1 MPEYEGLIKYPVAAD
16 KYNTAYGEPQWW
28 RDLAVTTRAEIAA
41 QTSYRTHTSGTFNA
55 DDALDGVDLVHTAV
69 TQTGTP
75 EQGTW
80 WLDSATIAGSARMQV
95 AVAYGND
102 PQTWRRFHGSSWS
115 GWVRTDAGA
124 VPPVTSGGGGGASA
138 FKRVPLVLTAA
149 TGTGEDTGT
158 SGAIRFPIHYGAEL
172 TRWRLHVR
180 NHNYASGVSYQA
192 GGQVTGVWLGTGWD
206 GAFDTAPTQV
216 AGPLT
221 IPSGGGDAVT
231 PWIST
236 PVPANVHQMVSV
248 GWTAYGDYRKVLAPG
263 GGWVSGT
270 RSSAGYASGAGYSLA
285 NWLPFDWWIEAETA
299 ATTPT
304 VAGYGDSITAGTGTT
319 ILVHDSWL
327 SQYAR
332 TIGALPVH
340 YAYPGSGMVLW
351 TNPADPK
358 WTRWADLPLA
368 DAVIH
373 FMGQNDLGTAT
384 SAAIMR
390 DRFEETMPMVKA
402 HISPN
407 VYAATITPHAGKTAA
422 QNTVRREHATY
433 LRTLPL
439 GVRDLFDFA
448 AAVSNDDTTLR
459 DEFRGGGGTDEL
471 HPNTAGAAAMAEAIT
486 RAIVPAPGA
495 VNIDWSPAIDALNAA
510 AT

>member
-1 MPEYEGLIKYPVAAD
+1 MPEYAGLIKYPSSGDV
-16 KYNTAYGEPQWW
+16 YSGTNEPQWW
-28 RDLAVTTRAEIAA
+28 KDLATTTQAEIQA
-41 QTSYRTHTSGTFNA
+41 SGGYRSHTSGTFNA
-55 DDALDGVDLVHTAV
+55 DDAIDGVDLVHQAV

-80 WLDSATIAGSARMQV
+80 WITTGTIVGGARMQH
-95 AVAYGND
+95 AALYGND
-102 PQTWRRFHGSSWS
+102 PQEWRRFRGSTWS
-115 GWVRTDAGA
+115 GWTRVDAGA
-124 VPPVTSGGGGGASA
+124 VVPSAGGGGGSGSA
-138 FKRVPLVLTAA
+138 LKRVPLVLTAA
-149 TGTGEDTGT
+149 TGTGEDSTAG
-158 SGAIRFPIHYGAEL
+158 GAIRFPAHYGADI

-180 NHNYASGVSYQA
+180 NHNYASGTNYGS
-192 GGQVTGVWLGTGWD
+192 GGTVTGVWFGAGWD
-206 GAFDTAPTQV
+206 GAFTAAPAKV
-216 AGPLT
+216 AGAVS
-221 IPSGGGDAVT
+221 IPTSGADAVT

-236 PVPANVHQMVSV
+236 PIPAGVQHMVSV
-248 GWTAYGDYRKVLAPG
+248 GWTAPTSSPKVLTPG
-263 GGWVSGT
+263 GGWRST
-270 RSSAGYASGAGYSLA
+270 SSASASAQSGSGYSA
-285 NWLPFDWWIEAETA
+285 AVWMPFDWWIEAETA

-304 VAGYGDSITAGTGTT
+304 VAGYGDSITAGTGTS
-319 ILVHDSWL
+319 IVLQDSWL

-373 FMGQNDLGTAT
+373 FMGQNDLGTAET
-384 SAAIMR
+384 AAVMR
-390 DRFEETMPMVKA
+390 ERFEATMPMVKA

-407 VYAATITPHAGKTAA
+407 VSVATITPSAGKTAA

-471 HPNTAGAAAMAEAIT
+471 HPNTAGAAAMAATIT
-486 RAIVPAPGA
+486 RPLVAPPVGSA
-495 VNIDWSPAIDALNAA
+495 DWAPAIAALNAA
-510 AT
+510 AA